1 MPDLPGKYARI
12 RIRRGSTVRPR
23 APPVAPSN
31 AVSHQGVSAAVSR
44 LRHSAHEA
52 GFRLFTLSKE
62 GLLPC
67 LGAPYLTKVNIKA
80 KRELKAALAGKQK
93 GGRFFSNAA

>member
-1 MPDLPGKYARI
+1 MPDLPGKYDRI

-31 AVSHQGVSAAVSR
+31 AVSHQGVR
-44 LRHSAHEA
+44 LRHSAHET
-52 GFRLFTLSKE
+52 GFHLFTLSKE

-67 LGAPYLTKVNIKA
+67 LGAPHLTKVNIKA